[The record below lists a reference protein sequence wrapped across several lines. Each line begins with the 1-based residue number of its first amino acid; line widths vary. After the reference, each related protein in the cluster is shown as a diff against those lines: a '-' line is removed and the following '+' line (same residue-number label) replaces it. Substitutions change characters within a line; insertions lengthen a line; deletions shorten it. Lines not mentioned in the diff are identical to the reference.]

1 MVSGEDVVKQSMM
14 SKRFSLIVTGVCAL
28 PLMGA
33 STAGAAGFHARQTI
47 AVQVKPSPARTAT
60 LTPGQHIDV
69 RISGA
74 ALRRSQA
81 YCLGLV
87 SMIDR
92 YSLPVNLG
100 RVVVAPSGAGSVSTS
115 IPANLLPAEP
125 AGPFMLFV
133 GACTSIAPDRPF
145 VATTTVRIVR
155 A

>member
-1 MVSGEDVVKQSMM
+1 MRQNMTTVDKA
-14 SKRFSLIVTGVCAL
+14 SLIATGICALAL
-28 PLMGA
+28 PLTA
-33 STAGAAGFHARQTI
+33 SSSALAAGVHTQQTI
-47 AVQVKPSPARTAT
+47 AVRAQAPAVRTAA

-69 RISGA
+69 HISGTV
-74 ALRRSQA
+74 LQRRHA

-100 RVVVAPSGAGSVSTS
+100 RVVVATSGSGSVSTS

-145 VATTTVRIVR
+145 VATTTVRIVS